1 MTPLIESLRAL
12 KLGTSSVRAAV
23 LQGHLRAFTPTD
35 LARVMLC
42 ARASTREG
50 AAAAAAARR
59 CRRAAE
65 RDPGVTAGAATAL
78 PPPPPKAIASARAP
92 TRRTG
97 LCVSAMATPSATMAR
112 PHSRTATARATA
124 RATASPP
131 AQAPA
136 VARRT
141 PTQRR
146 LHLLAGARTVP
157 NPRRPPQ
164 RRRPAH
170 RPCRPGFASW
180 RGRFNRLC
188 RAPPHRHRRPPP
200 SRGFQ

>member
-12 KLGTSSVRAAV
+12 KLGTSSVRAAI
-23 LQGHLRAFTPTD
+23 LKGHLGAFTQTD
-35 LARVMLC
+35 RACVMLC

-50 AAAAAAARR
+50 GTAAAAARR

-65 RDPGVTAGAATAL
+65 RDPGVMAGAATAL
-78 PPPPPKAIASARAP
+78 PPPPPPKAIASARAP

-97 LCVSAMATPSATMAR
+97 LRVSAMATPSATMAR
-112 PHSRTATARATA
+112 PHPRTATA

-131 AQAPA
+131 AQVSA

-146 LHLLAGARTVP
+146 LHLQAGARTVP

-164 RRRPAH
+164 RRHPAH